1 MSNPQCITL
10 ERGDGLAIVTISN
23 PARRNAFTQDMR
35 RDLTAKFNE
44 LQSDQSI
51 RAIILTGAQGHFCSG
66 GDVSAFGKATR
77 IGMLEQREWY
87 RETSTLLR
95 SIADG
100 VKPTIAAIEGDCI
113 GAGFS
118 MALLCDFMVVAKNAR
133 LGAAFAKLGLLPDTG
148 IMYTLQKRVGMQ
160 KMRKMLM
167 LGQLVGGEE
176 GEKFGLV
183 DDLAEPGQA
192 LEMAKQLAAGFN
204 DVAPMVV
211 SGIRIALRN
220 GINTIDDALRAELD
234 LQGYMCASDDLKEG
248 MKSFMEKRKPNF
260 TGL

>member
-1 MSNPQCITL
+1 MSNQCITL
-10 ERGDGLAIVTISN
+10 EREGSLAILTLTN

-44 LQSDQSI
+44 LQSDQSV
-51 RAIILTGAQGHFCSG
+51 RAIILTGAEGHFCTG
-66 GDVSAFGKATR
+66 GDVTKMGGATQ

-87 RETSTLLR
+87 RETSTMLR

-100 VKPTIAAIEGDCI
+100 VKPTIAAVEGDCV

-133 LGAAFAKLGLLPDTG
+133 MGAAFAKLGLLPDTG
-148 IMYTLQKRVGMQ
+148 ILFTLQQRVGMP

-167 LGQLVGGEE
+167 LGTMVNGEE
-176 GEKFGLV
+176 GEKIGLV
-183 DDLAEPGQA
+183 DELTEPGEA
-192 LEMAKQLAAGFN
+192 LGVAKTFAKGFD
-204 DVAPMVV
+204 DVAPMAV

-220 GINTIDDALRAELD
+220 GVSTLDDALRAELD
-234 LQGYMCASDDLKEG
+234 MQGYMCASEDLKEG
-248 MKSFMEKRKPNF
+248 MRAFMEKRKPNF
-260 TGL
+260 QGR